1 MSSLKG
7 MTSVKKQVEQYMKS
21 LIPAFLLTLLSA
33 AFVFSGCSKEEQFGA
48 NPIGSLRFST
58 DTLSFDTVFSTLGT
72 TTAWLKIYNTGDR
85 KIRISGIS
93 LKVGT
98 SGFRINVDGISA
110 KSFTD
115 VDIPAK
121 DSLFLFVELTSSE
134 QNTAKPFL
142 VSDAIVFQSEGGQKQ
157 IALEAYSQD
166 VIIWHGKTITSDTT
180 LTADKPYL
188 IYDSLVVA
196 KYATLHISEGVTFHF
211 HDKAKMMVY
220 GSVKAAG
227 TAAAPVTFRGD
238 RLDDVLTGFSYD
250 HYPGQWKSVYLAESS
265 YGNEFDHVHIR
276 GAYWGIFADSSSLDQ
291 IKLSINNSVI
301 HNMVNNCIFG
311 YHCKLS
317 VTNSQLTNSGGA
329 TVYIVGGESDFIH
342 CTIANYQRL
351 IAREGAA
358 LDLVNYF
365 ENSPL
370 QADFVNCIVYGSQK
384 AEVNLSTLKNVQIVW
399 NLLFKNSLIRSDKD
413 WLLHFATITECI
425 FSKDPLFLKLG
436 SETERYQY
444 DFRVDSLSAAR
455 YLGDPTVSEL
465 YPDDM
470 NGISRLSDSSPD
482 MGAYEWFSE
491 HK

>member
-1 MSSLKG
+1 
-7 MTSVKKQVEQYMKS
+7 MKS
-21 LIPAFLLTLLSA
+21 LIPAFLLAIFCA
-33 AFVFSGCSKEEQFGA
+33 AFVFSGCSKEEQFAA

-93 LKVGT
+93 LKAGT

-121 DSLFLFVELTSSE
+121 DSLFLFVELTPSE
-134 QNTAKPFL
+134 QGTVKPFL

-157 IALEAYSQD
+157 IVLEAYSQD

-196 KYATLHISEGVTFHF
+196 KNATLHISEGVTLHF
-211 HDKAKMMVY
+211 HDKAKVVVY
-220 GSVKAAG
+220 GTIKAAG

-238 RLDDVLTGFSYD
+238 RLDDVLTDFSYD
-250 HYPGQWKSVYLAESS
+250 NYPGQWQSVYLAGSS
-265 YGNEFDHVHIR
+265 YGNEFDYVHIR
-276 GAYWGIFADSSSLDQ
+276 GAYWGIIADSSSLDQ
-291 IKLSINNSVI
+291 TKLNINNSVI
-301 HNMVNNCIFG
+301 HNMVNNCILG

-329 TVYIVGGESDFIH
+329 TVYLVGGESDFIH

-358 LDLVNYF
+358 LDMVNYF
-365 ENSPL
+365 ENSLL
-370 QADFVNCIVYGSQK
+370 QADFVNCIVYGSQN
-384 AEVNLSTLKNVQIVW
+384 AEVNLSILKNASLVW
-399 NLLFKNSLIRSDKD
+399 HLQFKNCLIRSDKD
-413 WLLHFATITECI
+413 WLSPFATIKDCI

-436 SETERYQY
+436 SEAEKYQY
-444 DFRVDSLSAAR
+444 DFRIDSLSAAR
-455 YLGDPTVSEL
+455 DLADPTVSQL
-465 YPDDM
+465 YPRDM
-470 NGISRLSDSSPD
+470 NGVSRLNDSGPD
-482 MGAYEWFSE
+482 MGAYEWISG